1 MIVDFKTIYYIP
13 FLSVFRTICRIHTKI
28 LSFTISIEI
37 TKQLVAITHSPCPMF
52 TKLIL
57 FFINISRFAF
67 NNKIWLAIIIAYKNI
82 TVSRVCTSIISS
94 LQLDMLR
101 KITTLKQLGNTNKY
115 NITFFLIIFLRC
127 ISICLYT
134 IRINEFTRIKVIF
147 QIKAFIS

>member
-1 MIVDFKTIYYIP
+1 MELIIRLQIFLIINQRNNMIVDLKTIYFFP
-13 FLSVFRTICRIHTKI
+13 FLAVFWIIRRIHTKI
-28 LSFTISIEI
+28 LGFTICIEI
-37 TKQLVAITHSPCPMF
+37 TKQLVTITHSPCPMF

-57 FFINISRFAF
+57 FLINICLFTF
-67 NNKIWLAIIIAYKNI
+67 NNKIWLTIIIAYQNI

-127 ISICLYT
+127 ISISL
-134 IRINEFTRIKVIF
+134 
-147 QIKAFIS
+147 